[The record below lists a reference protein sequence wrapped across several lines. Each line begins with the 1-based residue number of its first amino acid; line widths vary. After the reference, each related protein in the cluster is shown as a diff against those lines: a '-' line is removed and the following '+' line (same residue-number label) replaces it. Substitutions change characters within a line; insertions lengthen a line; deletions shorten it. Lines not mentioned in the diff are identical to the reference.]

1 MRKPSG
7 SESRTFQRSKNWTKP
22 PVRGSKERQGEA
34 PKEKDGEMVGERGK
48 ERRYPLPS
56 TAEHRGETI
65 FRTRFPGGTVD

>member
-1 MRKPSG
+1 M
-7 SESRTFQRSKNWTKP
+7 
-22 PVRGSKERQGEA
+22 RGSKERQGEA